1 MSGQDKGSH
10 ADRRLKPRPLPNK
23 PTPPLAY
30 HWYSSSFELG
40 NFVPWT
46 MPHSLDPLSPGEIS
60 LVARTVKASLKDDK
74 KVSFNTVTLLEPPKE
89 ALQNHLFSRGP
100 KPPRKA
106 EAIVI
111 AAGTGQISEVIV
123 SIDGG
128 RGKVEN
134 WKDVHGVQPTITLED
149 LTATEEIVRKDPGV
163 IEQCRLSGVMDM
175 SKVYCDPWTIG
186 YDERWSV

>member
-1 MSGQDKGSH
+1 
-10 ADRRLKPRPLPNK
+10 
-23 PTPPLAY
+23 
-30 HWYSSSFELG
+30 
-40 NFVPWT
+40 
-46 MPHSLDPLSPGEIS
+46 MPHPLDPLSPSEIS
-60 LVARTVKASLKDDK
+60 LVARAVIQSLRGDK
-74 KVSFNTVTLLEPPKE
+74 KVSFNTITLLEPPKE
-89 ALQNHLFSRGP
+89 ALQKHLFLKGP
-100 KPPRKA
+100 RPPRKA

-111 AAGTGQISEVIV
+111 AVGTGQISEVIV
-123 SIDGG
+123 SIEGG

-163 IEQCRLSGVMDM
+163 IEQCRLSGVTDM